1 MISHLWSIV
10 MSSGQTENDQKHQY
24 TQINLSQILQW
35 MSRVKNIKSQ
45 SNYCIFNWGCCRMSK
60 QLSTVF
66 ERKTFKSII
75 DSSNQVKSQFKICKT
90 IFRSRKFLTEWDR
103 MRLVHLISF
112 PHLPWMRVFPL
123 QSAAGGFGPRRVT
136 ELRAELKKM
145 FQSKKPTTNQNH
157 HHYYPRKN
165 TTIKPASQQHTRKPY
180 QVKQLVCPGYGNHN
194 TDLISHM
201 ALYEI
206 QQNYSP
212 KRSQV
217 HWRAF

>member
-24 TQINLSQILQW
+24 TQINLSQTLQW

-60 QLSTVF
+60 QLSTIF
-66 ERKTFKSII
+66 E
-75 DSSNQVKSQFKICKT
+75 

-206 QQNYSP
+206 GQNYSP